1 MLNEALINDVLDEAM
16 SYGADFAEL
25 YVEQTQTQSMDLVGG
40 KVDKANRG
48 KDFGIGIRLFKGT
61 N

>member
-25 YVEQTQTQSMDLVGG
+25 YVEQTQTQ
-40 KVDKANRG
+40 
-48 KDFGIGIRLFKGT
+48 
-61 N
+61 